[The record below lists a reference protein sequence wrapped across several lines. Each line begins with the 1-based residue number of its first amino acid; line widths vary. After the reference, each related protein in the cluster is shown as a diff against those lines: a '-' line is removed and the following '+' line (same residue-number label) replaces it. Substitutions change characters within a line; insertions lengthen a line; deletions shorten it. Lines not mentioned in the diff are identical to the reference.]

1 MDSFLSFLV
10 KLLIGGLMV
19 LAFVGLWGV
28 GIELSDVSNFKQQV
42 NYTIERDGGL
52 TQQAIR
58 EISTYA
64 QEHSHGQYQIK
75 SAQLGQKVPY
85 GMSVGYEIVCT
96 YQTLFLSHPIF
107 QQTVHGNAVSQVRE

>member
-1 MDSFLSFLV
+1 MDSFFSFLV

-64 QEHSHGQYQIK
+64 RTVPNQK
-75 SAQLGQKVPY
+75 CSAGAESSLWN
-85 GMSVGYEIVCT
+85 VCR
-96 YQTLFLSHPIF
+96 
-107 QQTVHGNAVSQVRE
+107 V